1 MLETN
6 CVCLSSKSFYI
17 LSGVSVIQKSQT
29 LNNYV
34 YINLSEYILY
44 LF

>member
-6 CVCLSSKSFYI
+6 CVSFYI

-34 YINLSEYILY
+34 YINLSEYDGGVLY
-44 LF
+44 FF